1 MTDKETWEFHARCLA
16 SARERAKWEPTGPLH
31 HPLSRDIISL
41 IQKKPE
47 SVVRG
52 DRSTE
57 MVWVGGGSKI
67 SLTLVP
73 RTNEEYQAV
82 ILKADGLEPQKI
94 LCPQTYKAAEY
105 WATTWLIQLGDETE
119 KRYIDILKRAVESD
133 PETAKAFVR
142 VAGEMVQESSLT
154 PQQP

>member
-1 MTDKETWEFHARCLA
+1 MKDSQDWEFYARGMA
-16 SARERAKWEPTGPLH
+16 EAQERAKWEPSGPSY
-31 HPLSRDIISL
+31 HPLSKYIIFL

-57 MVWVGGGSKI
+57 MVWLVSGSKI
-67 SLTLVP
+67 SLTLIP
-73 RTNEEYQAV
+73 RTNEEYQAI
-82 ILKADGLEPQKI
+82 ILKADELEPQKI
-94 LCPQTYKAAEY
+94 LCPQTFKAAEY

-119 KRYIDILKRAVESD
+119 KRYIDILKRAVEID
-133 PETAKAFVR
+133 LETAKAFVR

-154 PQQP
+154 QQQP

>member
-1 MTDKETWEFHARCLA
+1 MTDSQDWEFYARGMAQAL
-16 SARERAKWEPTGPLH
+16 ERTKWEPSRPSY
-31 HPLSRDIISL
+31 HPLSKYIISL

-57 MVWVGGGSKI
+57 MVWVASGSKI
-67 SLTLVP
+67 SLTLIP
-73 RTNEEYQAV
+73 RTDEEYQAV

-94 LCPQTYKAAEY
+94 LCPQTFKAAEY

-119 KRYIDILKRAVESD
+119 KRYIDIL
-133 PETAKAFVR
+133 TKA
-142 VAGEMVQESSLT
+142 T
-154 PQQP
+154 K